1 MWFRGG
7 PPLLFSMMRLIRWMM
22 MLVAGFFVMS
32 VMRLIMDAF
41 KKSMRESVSSDVPA
55 PRDAAPVPAA
65 VTPGGELKKCEACG
79 VYNAAANS
87 VTKVRAGATVYYCSS
102 ECRAKAAAA

>member
-1 MWFRGG
+1 
-7 PPLLFSMMRLIRWMM
+7 

-41 KKSMRESVSSDVPA
+41 KKGMTEAAKPG
-55 PRDAAPVPAA
+55 APVQRGTSASTEA

-87 VTKVRAGATVYYCSS
+87 VTTERGGATVYYCSAA
-102 ECRAKAAAA
+102 CRAKASAAA